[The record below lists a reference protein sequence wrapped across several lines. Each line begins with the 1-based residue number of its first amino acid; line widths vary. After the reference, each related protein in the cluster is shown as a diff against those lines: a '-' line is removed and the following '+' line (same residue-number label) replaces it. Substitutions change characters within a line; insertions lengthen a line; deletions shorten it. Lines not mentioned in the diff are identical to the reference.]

1 MHRRWY
7 LHQYKL
13 ASDMDAHW
21 PEFTSMDG
29 KRPAAEWA
37 PYWDAALRFPLGGCF
52 DGRFGL
58 PPGSGA
64 YLNESAMGF
73 PARVGTTRRF
83 PDTAAA
89 GAKGALEAFEETID

>member
-29 KRPAAEWA
+29 KRPVSEWA
-37 PYWDAALRFPLGGCF
+37 PYWDAARRFPLGGCF
-52 DGRFGL
+52 DARFHGK
-58 PPGSGA
+58 PGVGA
-64 YLNESAMGF
+64 YLNASAMGF
-73 PARVGTTRRF
+73 PLKVGTTRRF
-83 PDTAAA
+83 PDTAATSVA
-89 GAKGALEAFEETID
+89 GALGVFEETVD